1 MKNLPRYFSVLTV
14 ASLLT
19 GGVAFAQSS
28 ASPSGSDRR
37 TSDRRTSE
45 PATTTPRGTTEGRN
59 ANSTAG
65 VPPSTDPTANP
76 HASDSTGKSQTQG
89 TARDTRENRTSR
101 SYSSEGTILPQT
113 SGTGI
118 TTGADA
124 TATVHAI
131 QTQPIESQKQLVSEI
146 EQRVEESSR
155 MIKRKASTGAETTV
169 DASRDSLKQAE
180 QQLKRSLRNARNATA
195 DTWESARAALAA
207 DYAAYATA
215 LSNAYAASGN
225 NLNSSSALPTDPSAS
240 STSDRDTS
248 TTPRNP

>member
-1 MKNLPRYFSVLTV
+1 MKNLPRYLSVLTV

-19 GGVAFAQSS
+19 GGVASAQSS
-28 ASPSGSDRR
+28 ASPSR
-37 TSDRRTSE
+37 TDRRTSE
-45 PATTTPRGTTEGRN
+45 PATTTTPRGTTEGRN

-89 TARDTRENRTSR
+89 TARDTRENRTPR

-155 MIKRKASTGAETTV
+155 MIKRKANSGAETTV
-169 DASRDSLKQAE
+169 DAARDSLKQAE

-215 LSNAYAASGN
+215 LSNAYAASGS
-225 NLNSSSALPTDPSAS
+225 NLNSGSVLPADPSAS

-248 TTPRNP
+248 TPPRNP